1 MQCFNF
7 QERIGPVRNSEGIC
21 IRGAQKLTLKQRN
34 GPFSF
39 RYFESRTEATFETV
53 GPEKA
58 TGAGLEA
65 GKIRNF
71 PFLNTGGEKPWL
83 AVAT

>member
-1 MQCFNF
+1 VQWFNF
-7 QERIGPVRNSEGIC
+7 QERIWPVRNSEGIC
-21 IRGAQKLTLKQRN
+21 IRGAQKLTSKQRN
-34 GPFSF
+34 GPFSV
-39 RYFESRTEATFETV
+39 RYVESRSVRYVESRTGATFESI

-71 PFLNTGGEKPWL
+71 PF
-83 AVAT
+83 